1 MIRSKLGSA
10 SREKINNLGMR
21 NNSLCLPPPIILTL
35 KGQINNGQIKLNSKE
50 YYVGRPFKYY
60 KFYCLKE
67 IISLEFRFIVIKL
80 T

>member
-1 MIRSKLGSA
+1 MFAFVFLGFFP
-10 SREKINNLGMR
+10 L
-21 NNSLCLPPPIILTL
+21 IILTL
-35 KGQINNGQIKLNSKE
+35 KGHINNGQIKLNSKE
-50 YYVGRPFKYY
+50 YNVGRPFKYC